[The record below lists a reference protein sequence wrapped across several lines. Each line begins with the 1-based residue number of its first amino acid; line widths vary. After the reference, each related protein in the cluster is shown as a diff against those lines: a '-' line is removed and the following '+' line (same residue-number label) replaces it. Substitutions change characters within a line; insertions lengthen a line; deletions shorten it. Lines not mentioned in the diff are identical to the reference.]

1 MIANNSCPYSSIV
14 FLILALVLDNF
25 IYKILFVGLCITSTI
40 FHMYD
45 HEILPERNID
55 VIYYYDMISILLLGI
70 HILTNNI
77 YFTIIIALI
86 IICLFKKIN
95 NFAGLF
101 YIIGLIKIIY
111 VLFKKE
117 NIVLLTTIIIIAFI
131 AHYDNSKKYSFEPYH
146 ISWKPY
152 NALIWHL
159 CNACILYLYLK

>member
-1 MIANNSCPYSSIV
+1 MITTSCPYSSIV
-14 FLILALVLDNF
+14 FLILALVIDNF
-25 IYKILFVGLCITSTI
+25 IYKILFLQLCISSTF

-45 HEILPERNID
+45 HEIFPEQEIYN
-55 VIYYYDMISILLLGI
+55 IYYYDMLSILLLGLY
-70 HILTNNI
+70 ILTKNI
-77 YFTIIIALI
+77 FITILFAIIIIL
-86 IICLFKKIN
+86 LFKKIN
-95 NFAGLF
+95 SFAGLF

-111 VLFKKE
+111 VLLKKE